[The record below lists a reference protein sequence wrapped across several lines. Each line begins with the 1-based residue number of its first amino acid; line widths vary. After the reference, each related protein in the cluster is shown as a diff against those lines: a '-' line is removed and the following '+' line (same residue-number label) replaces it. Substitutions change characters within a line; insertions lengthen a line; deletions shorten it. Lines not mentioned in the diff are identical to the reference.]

1 MRQKN
6 GRGGF
11 SLIEVVVAIAL
22 LGLVVVPICGG
33 LVLSFRLNAR
43 TEALMQ
49 AQLAVSSVVE
59 TLMSEGITGASGSYG
74 VSADEDRFPGVTVAT
89 SKDTDT
95 DESFTVTVTS
105 TAVPDVSVTTHIRPA
120 EGGDSP

>member
-59 TLMSEGITGASGSYG
+59 TLMSEGITGASDRYG
-74 VSADEDRFPGVTVAT
+74 VSDGENRFPGVTVVT
-89 SKDTDT
+89 SKDT
-95 DESFTVTVTS
+95 DESFTVTVIS